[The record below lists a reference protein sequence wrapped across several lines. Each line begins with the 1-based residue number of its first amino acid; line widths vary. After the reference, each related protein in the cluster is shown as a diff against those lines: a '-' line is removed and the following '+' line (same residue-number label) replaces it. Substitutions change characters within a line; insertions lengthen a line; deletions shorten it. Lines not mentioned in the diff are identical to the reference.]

1 MAAGRRGPGT
11 VGWSPVA
18 RALAGASCFPL
29 RRYVFYCRLLSMD
42 DKNMYG
48 KKLLDYAVALGLSQS
63 EIANH
68 LGIHRAHV
76 HRWIHGSRPVPD
88 HYRSQLFGLIAKTFP
103 RYMAKFQARL
113 QGTNA
118 ERRKAFKDRMHRIDQ
133 LGELIAELQVEN
145 ALENATIAL
154 EALKAM
160 SPGALRSRANALAI
174 AECAETIMVYVNV
187 FAACG
192 PLADFIKEVERDADL
207 VRELA
212 EPGDDGQAS
221 AVNQ

>member
-1 MAAGRRGPGT
+1 
-11 VGWSPVA
+11 
-18 RALAGASCFPL
+18 
-29 RRYVFYCRLLSMD
+29 MD
-42 DKNMYG
+42 DKSMYG
-48 KKLLDYAVALGLSQS
+48 KKLVDYAVALGLSQS

-76 HRWIHGSRPVPD
+76 HRWLHGVRPVPD

-103 RYMAKFQARL
+103 RYMARFQARL

-118 ERRKAFKDRMHRIDQ
+118 ERRKAFEDRMHRLDQ

-145 ALENATIAL
+145 ALENATRAL
-154 EALKAM
+154 EALKAL
-160 SPGALRSRANALAI
+160 PLDALHSRANAPAI
-174 AECAETIMVYVNV
+174 ADCATALLTYANV

-192 PLADFIKEVERDADL
+192 PLADFVQEVEREYDL

-212 EPGDDGQAS
+212 EPGDDGQGS

>member
-1 MAAGRRGPGT
+1 
-11 VGWSPVA
+11 
-18 RALAGASCFPL
+18 
-29 RRYVFYCRLLSMD
+29 MD

-88 HYRSQLFGLIAKTFP
+88 HYRSKLFGLIAKTFP
-103 RYMAKFQARL
+103 RYMARFQARL
-113 QGTNA
+113 QGTSE
-118 ERRKAFKDRMHRIDQ
+118 ERLKASEERLHLIDR
-133 LGELIAELQVEN
+133 LGWLIGEVQEEN

-160 SPGALRSRANALAI
+160 PPGALRSRANALAI